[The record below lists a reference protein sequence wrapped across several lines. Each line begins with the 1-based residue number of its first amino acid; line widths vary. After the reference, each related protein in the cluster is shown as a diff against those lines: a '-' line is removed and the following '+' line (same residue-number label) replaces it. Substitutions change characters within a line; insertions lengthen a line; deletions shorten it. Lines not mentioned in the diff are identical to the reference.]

1 MKKFKMTKQKAI
13 RYGVFI
19 GLAIVAIF
27 FIMPYFWML
36 SNSFKST
43 QEILV
48 NPQHLLPLEATT
60 RGYEKVL
67 TESPFFTWFQ
77 NSAFITIT
85 NTVIILFTS
94 ALVGYVFS
102 KFHFRFKNFLFMI
115 LLGSM
120 MVPAQ
125 TTMIPSFLLIN
136 FLGLYNTAGALIFPS
151 FINAFGIFLCKQ
163 FCDEIPK
170 ELIESA
176 KLDGAGE
183 FTIFWKIILPQIRPA
198 LGALAIFTFLNY
210 WNDYLNPLIML
221 NEVKKMT
228 LPLALSFFASQH
240 AADLSAT
247 MAASALIMIPVTVV
261 FMIFQKHFIKGIA
274 MTGMK

>member
-48 NPQHLLPLEATT
+48 NPQHLLPLEVTT